1 MARARARGSAGGWM
15 MVILFWML
23 YRINSPLIHR
33 KPDTAHASRA
43 FLFAMGTGAPLLPR
57 IAAHAPAEHISDRL
71 CCHTHTH
78 MCVCVCA
85 CVRARARCVFVCVRV
100 RACVR
105 ACVHS

>member
-1 MARARARGSAGGWM
+1 M

-43 FLFAMGTGAPLLPR
+43 FVICYGDRGTAPSPHSC
-57 IAAHAPAEHISDRL
+57 AHAPAEHISDRL

-78 MCVCVCA
+78 THMCVCVCA
-85 CVRARARCVFVCVRV
+85 CVRARGVFLCVCVCV

-105 ACVHS
+105 VFIRDLSSPRP